1 MMPTSVLAPMLVV
14 PTQTSFQWHLSSR
27 EPNFPPV
34 FSIYLTAW
42 LCKQMGTISCVGT
55 PPRGLLCVHSGKP
68 VCLML
73 QKRVQLCMATRSIM
87 APQMRVQLE
96 ILLGGG

>member
-34 FSIYLTAW
+34 LAFI
-42 LCKQMGTISCVGT
+42 
-55 PPRGLLCVHSGKP
+55 
-68 VCLML
+68 
-73 QKRVQLCMATRSIM
+73 
-87 APQMRVQLE
+87 
-96 ILLGGG
+96 